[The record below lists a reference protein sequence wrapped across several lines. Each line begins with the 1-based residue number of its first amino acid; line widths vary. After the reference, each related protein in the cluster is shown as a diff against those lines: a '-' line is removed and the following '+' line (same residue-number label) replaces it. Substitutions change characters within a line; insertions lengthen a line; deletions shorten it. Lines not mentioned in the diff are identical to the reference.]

1 MIVLKI
7 VLVIGVVI
15 LWLMNEIFVVVIAL
29 LVQTVQERQMA
40 VLIMMNVELVILIA
54 PMIALKIVLVNGVV
68 IFPMM
73 NAVSVVVIIAPVQ
86 IVQAYQMAVTL

>member
-1 MIVLKI
+1 
-7 VLVIGVVI
+7 
-15 LWLMNEIFVVVIAL
+15 MNVIFVVVIAL

-40 VLIMMNVELVILIA
+40 VLIMMNVELVILMA

-86 IVQAYQMAVTL
+86 IVQAYQMVIVGKVTAAV

>member
-1 MIVLKI
+1 
-7 VLVIGVVI
+7 
-15 LWLMNEIFVVVIAL
+15 
-29 LVQTVQERQMA
+29 MA
-40 VLIMMNVELVILIA
+40 VLIMMNVELVILMA

-86 IVQAYQMAVTL
+86 IVQAYQMVIHG